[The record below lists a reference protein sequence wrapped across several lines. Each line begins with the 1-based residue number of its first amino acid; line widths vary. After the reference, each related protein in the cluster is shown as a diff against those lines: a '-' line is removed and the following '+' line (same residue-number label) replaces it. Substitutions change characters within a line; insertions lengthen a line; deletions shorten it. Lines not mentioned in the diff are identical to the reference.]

1 MESAHAV
8 ESVLDVAGSEGDVM
22 SKAFFANYIA
32 NAHFEDAVADA
43 LVNARGLRGKL
54 MGVANAV
61 KTQAQI
67 NVEQA
72 PKSTPGDAK
81 NVDAVRSDIKVLPVA
96 PFTRE
101 QALKGTVTN
110 VALVVS
116 DDWRSRW
123 YEFGKGRGTHFPATH
138 FMRMAAISQK
148 RGPVGWF
155 PRGRSKSGAAS

>member
-1 MESAHAV
+1 
-8 ESVLDVAGSEGDVM
+8 M

-32 NAHFEDAVADA
+32 NAHFEEAVADA
-43 LVNARGLRGKL
+43 LVDARGLRGKL
-54 MGVANAV
+54 MNVANSV

-67 NVEQA
+67 NIEQA
-72 PKSTPGDAK
+72 PKLTPNDAK
-81 NVDAVRSDIKVLPVA
+81 NINAVRSELKVLPVA

-101 QALKGTVTN
+101 QVLAGTTTN

-123 YEFGKGRGTHFPATH
+123 YEFGKGRGNHFPALH
-138 FMRMAAISQK
+138 FMKMAAVAQK

-155 PRGRSKSGAAS
+155 PRGRTRTGASS